1 MAAVR
6 RQPEARSLSRA
17 LEFAAYRRYGRPRPG
32 IPGKIPSDLRTSQER
47 SCARSTKS
55 APASAWREAERQGV
69 YRGSADDLRDGFIHF
84 STASQVDE
92 TARKHFFGQT
102 GLFLIAVDADA
113 LGDALRWEPS
123 RNDELFPHLYG
134 ELDLGAVTAILDL
147 RARSD
152 GYSRRAGACP
162 VIRAFDAF
170 SLPLLRWLDPEDAH
184 RLAIQGLRLL
194 PPVRPRADDHKL
206 AVRAFGLN
214 FPNPIGMAAGFDKSA
229 EVPDALLRLGFG
241 FVEIG
246 SVTPRPQGGNP
257 RPRLFRLER
266 DEAVINRM
274 GFNNDGAEVALRRLA
289 ARAHHGGIVGVNVG
303 ANKDLS
309 DRTADYVKLIET
321 FAPVASY
328 FTVNVSSPNTPGLR
342 NLQQSAALDD
352 LLAKVIDA
360 RERVRKNAGDLP
372 VLLKIA
378 PDLSLA
384 ELDDVV
390 QVARSRRVDGM
401 IVANT
406 TMARPSTLREQSARR
421 SRAACPAGRCSA
433 CRRAWWRR
441 PMCAPK
447 ARFR

>member
-1 MAAVR
+1 
-6 RQPEARSLSRA
+6 
-17 LEFAAYRRYGRPRPG
+17 
-32 IPGKIPSDLRTSQER
+32 
-47 SCARSTKS
+47 
-55 APASAWREAERQGV
+55 
-69 YRGSADDLRDGFIHF
+69 
-84 STASQVDE
+84 
-92 TARKHFFGQT
+92 
-102 GLFLIAVDADA
+102 
-113 LGDALRWEPS
+113 
-123 RNDELFPHLYG
+123 
-134 ELDLGAVTAILDL
+134 
-147 RARSD
+147 
-152 GYSRRAGACP
+152 

-170 SLPLLRWLDPEDAH
+170 SLPLLRWFDPEDAH
-184 RLAIQGLRLL
+184 RMAIQGLRLL
-194 PPVRPRADDHKL
+194 PSVKPRADDHKL

-246 SVTPRPQGGNP
+246 TVTPKPQGGNP

-274 GFNNDGAEVALRRLA
+274 GFNNDGAEAALRRLA
-289 ARAHHGGIVGVNVG
+289 ARAHHGGIIGVNVG
-303 ANKDLS
+303 ANKDS
-309 DRTADYVKLIET
+309 PDRVADYVKLIET

-342 NLQQSAALDD
+342 NLQQAAALDE

-360 RERVRKNAGDLP
+360 RERVRKNAGDSP

-390 QVARSRRVDGM
+390 HIARSRRVDGM

-406 TMARPSTLREQSARR
+406 TLARPSSLREQARAR
-421 SRAACPAGRCSA
+421 EQGGLSGRPLFRLSTRMVAETYVRTEGTFPLIGVGGIDSGGAALTKIRAGASLIQIYSSLVYKGLGLVDDIKNDLASTLLRTGRDSLSEIVGA
-433 CRRAWWRR
+433 DAATITAEDWPVR
-441 PMCAPK
+441 
-447 ARFR
+447 

>member
-1 MAAVR
+1 
-6 RQPEARSLSRA
+6 
-17 LEFAAYRRYGRPRPG
+17 
-32 IPGKIPSDLRTSQER
+32 
-47 SCARSTKS
+47 
-55 APASAWREAERQGV
+55 
-69 YRGSADDLRDGFIHF
+69 
-84 STASQVDE
+84 
-92 TARKHFFGQT
+92 
-102 GLFLIAVDADA
+102 
-113 LGDALRWEPS
+113 
-123 RNDELFPHLYG
+123 
-134 ELDLGAVTAILDL
+134 
-147 RARSD
+147 
-152 GYSRRAGACP
+152 

-170 SLPLLRWLDPEDAH
+170 SLPLLRWFDPEDAH

-194 PPVRPRADDHKL
+194 PPVRLRPDDPKL

-229 EVPDALLRLGFG
+229 EAPDALLRLGFG

-246 SVTPRPQGGNP
+246 SVTPKPQVGNP

-266 DEAVINRM
+266 DEAVVNRM
-274 GFNNDGAEVALRRLA
+274 GFNNDGAEAVLRRLA

-303 ANKDLS
+303 ANKDTS
-309 DRTADYVKLIET
+309 DRVADYVKLIET

-342 NLQQSAALDD
+342 NLQQAAALDD

-360 RERVRKNAGDLP
+360 RERVQKHAGDSP

-390 QVARSRRVDGM
+390 HIARSRRVDGM

-406 TMARPSTLREQSARR
+406 TLARPSTLREQN
-421 SRAACPAGRCSA
+421 RAKEQGGLSGRPLFRLSTRMVAETYVRAEGAFPLVGVGGIDSGGAALTKIRAGASLIQLYSSLIYKGLGLVDNIKNDLSSTLLRTGRDSLSEIVGA
-433 CRRAWWRR
+433 DAATITAEDW
-441 PMCAPK
+441 PV
-447 ARFR
+447 